1 MAMTAVTWLGLVG
14 VAVAAPPTPPAATLA
29 DIDVLRDRLIAFYTD
44 L

>member
-1 MAMTAVTWLGLVG
+1 MTMAVVGWLVVVG
-14 VAVAAPPTPPAATLA
+14 VAVAAPTTPPAATLA